1 MFLQSCHV
9 VCLVLF
15 SEIRQAGKGS
25 CRQCVCLKR
34 GNLRVTEC
42 DLWCCAW
49 VYALYFY
56 PSFSLESWL
65 NCVGVKLP
73 NSNPFLIISHFVTNS
88 LPWHHYWRYTFWL
101 FVCLYVSMVQSSIS
115 TYSRQPWHVE
125 KKAEPAERLS
135 LGSLTTARAPW
146 ISF

>member
-73 NSNPFLIISHFVTNS
+73 NSNPFLIISHFVTYS
-88 LPWHHYWRYTFWL
+88 LPWHHYWKIYILIICL
-101 FVCLYVSMVQSSIS
+101 FICIDGPIVDFDLFTSTLACTEESRASWEAQS
-115 TYSRQPWHVE
+115 
-125 KKAEPAERLS
+125 
-135 LGSLTTARAPW
+135 W
-146 ISF
+146 ITHDCKSSVD